1 MEFSLNN
8 DVYKETIFKGYY
20 ITKTGDVAQIKFE
33 NNKLKSFFLMKKE
46 ETKDGYYRVEIN
58 KKHYFIHRLVYQ
70 TWSGERLN
78 PELVIDHID
87 ANRKNN
93 YISNLRQIPQAAN
106 IQNAV
111 CHGNFGHNHN
121 TKIKVY
127 DDVLNTEKIYESI
140 KDFYIDIKAPQYI
153 INHGGLNGLNKRTEY
168 KRYHVT
174 KINEH

>member
-111 CHGNFGHNHN
+111 CHGNF
-121 TKIKVY
+121 
-127 DDVLNTEKIYESI
+127 
-140 KDFYIDIKAPQYI
+140 
-153 INHGGLNGLNKRTEY
+153 
-168 KRYHVT
+168 
-174 KINEH
+174 